1 MTVQI
6 QFLYQS
12 IPICTYVLLKTGASY
27 SQGSIGSFGASLE
40 TNESMEFDRTDAGE
54 TESISP
60 ALLIRIKN
68 DPAFFVSFSDEN
80 LQDVIN
86 FETEQ
91 FSTALG
97 RSLAEAK
104 HSQEACQQEL
114 DRRTQFKEATQLLKL
129 LDRAQQN
136 QGAENE
142 TPVGSKRQRTTPE

>member
-1 MTVQI
+1 
-6 QFLYQS
+6 
-12 IPICTYVLLKTGASY
+12 
-27 SQGSIGSFGASLE
+27 
-40 TNESMEFDRTDAGE
+40 MEFDRTDAGE

-68 DPAFFVSFSDEN
+68 DPTFFVSFSDEN

-91 FSTALG
+91 FATALG
-97 RSLAEAK
+97 KSLAEAK

-114 DRRTQFKEATQLLKL
+114 DRRTQFKDATQLLKL